1 MAESDLNTPVTISN
15 TRIDASILPSNF
27 SQSYFLYVIQQ
38 SNDLGNVAGKANEA
52 GQGAYDA
59 QQKNDEQ
66 DIVLDNHETRIT
78 LNASA
83 INQLTI
89 RLIDAEAA
97 IVSMQANVATLT
109 TRVTTVEGTVTTL
122 GARVTAIEG
131 DYVSKSAATD
141 QVVQSAGGA
150 LIVGTIATPTSDKI
164 QSADSVNTLVSYKVA
179 GLKVIGQRETGW
191 TASTGTALKSAFNA
205 NLSQTISSAYT
216 QAEVQ
221 ALNTNLVAARQRI
234 KALEDA
240 MRTHGLIN

>member
-59 QQKNDEQ
+59 QKKNDEQ

-78 LNASA
+78 LNALS
-83 INQLTI
+83 IYQLTI
-89 RLIDAEAA
+89 RVIDAEAA
-97 IVSMQANVATLT
+97 IVSMQ
-109 TRVTTVEGTVTTL
+109 GTVTTL

-150 LIVGTIATPTSDKI
+150 LIVGTIATPTADKI

>member
-1 MAESDLNTPVTISN
+1 MADSDLNTPVTISN

-27 SQSYFLYVIQQ
+27 SQAYFLYVIQQ
-38 SNDLGNVAGKANEA
+38 NTDLSNVAGKANEA

-59 QQKNDEQ
+59 QKKNDEQ

-78 LNASA
+78 LNALS
-83 INQLTI
+83 IYQLTI
-89 RLIDAEAA
+89 RVIDAEAA
-97 IVSMQANVATLT
+97 IVSIQANIATLT

-122 GARVTAIEG
+122 GARVTAVEG

-150 LIVGTIATPTSDKI
+150 LIVGTIATPTADKI

-205 NLSQTISSAYT
+205 NLSQTISAAYT